1 MQYPE
6 SYQGVVRTG
15 GVGLGDDRVK
25 FPLYTWNLRKAA
37 TQPLTYL
44 LPLQAGALYIVL
56 MLLFNCLADGHSA
69 TARITL
75 LQDSPDS
82 LALDQVKGAASE
94 RGNERQADSGLAGT
108 TWLFSLVFEIYS
120 QGLAFYEGSYPSY

>member
-1 MQYPE
+1 M
-6 SYQGVVRTG
+6 
-15 GVGLGDDRVK
+15 GDDRVK
-25 FPLYTWNLRKAA
+25 FPLYTWNLRKVA

-82 LALDQVKGAASE
+82 LALDQVRGAARES
-94 RGNERQADSGLAGT
+94 ERQADSGLAVT
-108 TWLFSLVFEIYS
+108 TCGCFISF
-120 QGLAFYEGSYPSY
+120 